1 MAGDPM
7 PVGARQQPVSCPGA
21 VQAWQTQLSKR
32 LFLLQ
37 IPVREDDLLFAY
49 LLDTQV
55 RKR

>member
-37 IPVREDDLLFAY
+37 IPVREDDLLYAY

>member
-7 PVGARQQPVSCPGA
+7 PDGVRQQPVSCPGA

-37 IPVREDDLLFAY
+37 IPVREDDLLYAY